1 MDRITSSVSQK
12 LFGANRKAISPK
24 SHPANFMDLPPGFH
38 VLTMLK
44 ETVKL
49 GACLGQM
56 ISVGVIYL
64 WAGSGFWH
72 ILQMGSAPFFSG
84 GYKFLYVCELNKYIY
99 LPSMM
104 QYTNAPR
111 RTSHLKLLRWCMM
124 VHGGSMKLLIYYKHI
139 YIYMC
144 KKQIRN

>member
-24 SHPANFMDLPPGFH
+24 SPPANFMDLKMPARIPRVDH
-38 VLTMLK
+38 VERNGQIGSLPRTKWFPLVRS
-44 ETVKL
+44 TCGVL
-49 GACLGQM
+49 GWFLAYPTGGKCTCF
-56 ISVGVIYL
+56 
-64 WAGSGFWH
+64 FWWVQVFVRMW
-72 ILQMGSAPFFSG
+72 I
-84 GYKFLYVCELNKYIY
+84 NYIH

-104 QYTNAPR
+104 KYTNTQW

-139 YIYMC
+139 YTC
-144 KKQIRN
+144 VKNK